1 MPLLHKKSSQ
11 SLTVSPK
18 NPFSWKMFKIGS
30 VSVRGITKIVP
41 NLQVGWPTHDLPTV
55 LTKYQGGLFNK
66 QELVWLNFCTRVYYV
81 FTFLYT
87 NVYKSRLKYSN
98 AI

>member
-41 NLQVGWPTHDLPTV
+41 NLQVGWPTHDPPMA
-55 LTKYQGGLFNK
+55 LTIKVVYLINK
-66 QELVWLNFCTRVYYV
+66 SWYG
-81 FTFLYT
+81 
-87 NVYKSRLKYSN
+87 
-98 AI
+98 